1 MKALSMNINYVIGKT
16 YIFSKKKLTGVVV
29 LGVVLGMSIYIFLNS
44 MMVGF
49 DKSSN
54 ASIFKSTSHIRVY
67 KDDEISKPL
76 IENSDAKPIIIN
88 PKVVPV
94 NNTIINPNLIME
106 TILKQKEVTVVTPQV
121 NSNVFYNN
129 GKSQI
134 SGLSVGIK
142 PDEANL
148 MYDIQSFM
156 VEGNFE
162 LLKSNPNGIVIGSG
176 ISQKMNLAINDNI
189 NLTSSKA
196 VNRTFK
202 VVGIFKTN
210 NSNTDKTKSYINISA
225 AQQLLKEGTSYITD
239 ININIQNPEDAEQV
253 AKKIESITGYK
264 AEGWKQANETLM
276 AANKMRKM
284 IITFV
289 SLTILLVAGFGIY
302 NILNMTVSQKIN
314 DIAILKAMGFK
325 GKDVIR
331 IFVTQ
336 AVSIGIMGVI
346 GGMLLAVIL
355 ITILKTVYL
364 GGDIGYFPIDYEI
377 KKFAQGIIIGL
388 IITFF
393 AGYIPAKKAANVDP
407 VEILRK

>member
-1 MKALSMNINYVIGKT
+1 MNINSVIAKT
-16 YIFSKKKLTGVVV
+16 YIVSNKKLTAVAV
-29 LGVVLGMSIYIFLNS
+29 LGVVLGMSIYIFMNS

-49 DKSSN
+49 DKSSY
-54 ASIFKSTSHIRVY
+54 ASIFKTTSHIRVY

-76 IENSDAKPIIIN
+76 TVGQSATPIIIN

-94 NNTIINPNLIME
+94 NNTIINPNLVIE
-106 TILKQKEVTVVTPQV
+106 TILKQPEVTVVTPQV

-134 SGLSVGIK
+134 SGIAVGIK

-148 MYDIQSFM
+148 MYDIKSFM

-176 ISQKMNLAINDNI
+176 IAAKMNLAVNDNLS
-189 NLTSSKA
+189 LTSSKG

-202 VVGIFKTN
+202 VIGIFKTN

-225 AQQLLKEGTSYITD
+225 SQQLLKEGTSYITD
-239 ININIQNPEDAEQV
+239 INVNITDPENAEAV
-253 AKKIESITGYK
+253 AKKIEVLCGYK

-302 NILNMTVSQKIN
+302 NILNMTVSQKIS

-336 AVSIGIMGVI
+336 AVSIGVMGVI
-346 GGMLLAVIL
+346 GGVIFATIL
-355 ITILKTVYL
+355 ITLLKRVYV
-364 GGDIGYFPIDYEI
+364 GGDIGYFPIDYEAL
-377 KKFAQGIIIGL
+377 KFVQGIGIGL

-407 VEILRK
+407 VAILRK

>member
-1 MKALSMNINYVIGKT
+1 MNINTLIAKT
-16 YIFSKKKLTGVVV
+16 YIVSNKKLTAVAV
-29 LGVVLGMSIYIFLNS
+29 LGVLLGMSIYIFMNS

-49 DKSSN
+49 DKSST
-54 ASIFKSTSHIRVY
+54 SSLFKSTSHIRVY
-67 KDDEISKPL
+67 KDDEISKAL
-76 IENSDAKPIIIN
+76 ITQNNNKSIIIN

-94 NNTIINPNLIME
+94 NNTIINPNLVIE
-106 TILKQKEVTVVTPQV
+106 TILKQKDVTVVTPQV

-134 SGLSVGIK
+134 SGLAVGIK

-148 MYDIQSFM
+148 MYDIKSFM
-156 VEGNFE
+156 VEGDFE
-162 LLKSNPNGIVIGSG
+162 QLKSNPNGIVIGSG
-176 ISQKMNLAINDNI
+176 ISEKMNLTVTDNI
-189 NLTSSKA
+189 NLTSSKGI
-196 VNRTFK
+196 NRTFK

-210 NSNTDKTKSYINISA
+210 NSITDKSKSYINLSA
-225 AQQLLKEGTSYITD
+225 SQQLLKQGNSYITD
-239 ININIQNPEDAEQV
+239 INVNITDPENAEVV
-253 AKKIESITGYK
+253 AGKLSEITGYK

-276 AANKMRKM
+276 ATNKMRKM

-314 DIAILKAMGFK
+314 DIAILKAIGFK

-336 AVSIGIMGVI
+336 AVTIGFMGVI
-346 GGMLLAVIL
+346 GGVIIATIL
-355 ITILKTVYL
+355 ITILKRVYL
-364 GGDIGYFPIDYEI
+364 GGDIGYFPIDYEP
-377 KKFAQGIIIGL
+377 KKFVQGIVIGL
-388 IITFF
+388 VITFF

-407 VEILRK
+407 VDILRK

>member
-1 MKALSMNINYVIGKT
+1 MNINSTIAKT
-16 YIFSKKKLTGVVV
+16 YIFSNKKLTAVAV
-29 LGVVLGMSIYIFLNS
+29 LGVLLGMSVYIFMNS
-44 MMVGF
+44 LLVGF

-54 ASIFKSTSHIRVY
+54 TSIFRNTSHIRVY

-76 IENSDAKPIIIN
+76 INHSESKSIIVN
-88 PKVVPV
+88 PKVVPI
-94 NNTIINPNLIME
+94 NNTIINPNLVME
-106 TILKQKEVTVVTPQV
+106 TILKQKKVTVVTPQV
-121 NSNVFYNN
+121 NTSVFYNN

-134 SGLSVGIK
+134 SGISVGIK

-148 MYDIQSFM
+148 MYDIKSFM
-156 VEGNFE
+156 VDGNFD
-162 LLKSNPNGIVIGSG
+162 LLKSNPNGIIIGSG
-176 ISQKMNLAINDNI
+176 VAEKMNLAINDNL
-189 NLTSSKA
+189 NLTSSKSI
-196 VNRTFK
+196 NRKFK

-210 NSNTDKTKSYINISA
+210 NSITDKTKSYINLSA
-225 AQQLLKEGTSYITD
+225 SQQLLKQGNNYITD
-239 ININIQNPEDAEQV
+239 INVNVIDPEIAEKV
-253 AKKIESITGYK
+253 AEKLTQITGYK

-276 AANKMRKM
+276 ATNKMRKM

-314 DIAILKAMGFK
+314 DIAILKAIGFK

-336 AVSIGIMGVI
+336 AVVIGIMGVI
-346 GGMLLAVIL
+346 GGVIL
-355 ITILKTVYL
+355 ASILIAVLKNVYL
-364 GGDIGYFPIDYEI
+364 GGDIGYFPIDYEPE
-377 KKFAQGIIIGL
+377 KFIQGIVIGL
-388 IITFF
+388 VITFF

>member
-1 MKALSMNINYVIGKT
+1 MKINSVIAKA
-16 YIFSKKKLTGVVV
+16 YIFSNKKQTSVAVA
-29 LGVVLGMSIYIFLNS
+29 GVVLGMSIYIFMNS
-44 MMVGF
+44 LLVGF
-49 DKSSN
+49 DKSSSS
-54 ASIFKSTSHIRVY
+54 SIFKSTSHIRVY

-76 IENSDAKPIIIN
+76 IEDSKETPIIIN
-88 PKVVPV
+88 PKIVPV
-94 NNTIINPNLIME
+94 NNTIINPNLVIE

-121 NSNVFYNN
+121 NSSVFFNN

-134 SGLSVGIK
+134 SGIAVGIK

-148 MYDIQSFM
+148 MFDIKSFM
-156 VEGNFE
+156 VEGNFD

-176 ISQKMNLAINDNI
+176 ISTKMNLKISDNL
-189 NLTSSKA
+189 NLTSSKGI
-196 VNRTFK
+196 NRTFK

-210 NSNTDKTKSYINISA
+210 NSVTDKTKSYINLSA
-225 AQQLLKEGTSYITD
+225 SQQILKEGNSYITD
-239 ININIQNPEDAEQV
+239 INVNVTDPEIAERIATKLTQ
-253 AKKIESITGYK
+253 ITGYK
-264 AEGWKQANETLM
+264 AEGWKEANATIM
-276 AANKMRKM
+276 ATNKMRKM

-346 GGMLLAVIL
+346 GGIILAIIL
-355 ITILKTVYL
+355 ITILKNVYV
-364 GGDIGYFPIDYEI
+364 GGDIGYFPIDYEPE
-377 KKFAQGIIIGL
+377 KFIQGIVIGL
-388 IITFF
+388 VITFF

>member
-1 MKALSMNINYVIGKT
+1 MNINSTIAKT
-16 YIFSKKKLTGVVV
+16 YIFSNKKLTAVAV
-29 LGVVLGMSIYIFLNS
+29 LGVLLGMSVYIFMNS
-44 MMVGF
+44 LLVGF

-54 ASIFKSTSHIRVY
+54 TSIFRNTSHIRVY

-76 IENSDAKPIIIN
+76 INHSESKSIIVN
-88 PKVVPV
+88 PKVVPI
-94 NNTIINPNLIME
+94 NNTIINPNLVME
-106 TILKQKEVTVVTPQV
+106 TILKQKKVTVVTPQV
-121 NSNVFYNN
+121 NTSVFYNN

-134 SGLSVGIK
+134 SGISVGIK

-148 MYDIQSFM
+148 MYDIKSFM
-156 VEGNFE
+156 VDGNFD
-162 LLKSNPNGIVIGSG
+162 LLKSNPNGIIIGSG
-176 ISQKMNLAINDNI
+176 VAEKMNLAINDNL
-189 NLTSSKA
+189 NLTSSKSI
-196 VNRTFK
+196 NRKFK

-210 NSNTDKTKSYINISA
+210 NSITDKTKSYINLSA
-225 AQQLLKEGTSYITD
+225 SQQILKQGNNYITD
-239 ININIQNPEDAEQV
+239 INVNVIDPEIAEKV
-253 AKKIESITGYK
+253 AEKLTQITGYK

-276 AANKMRKM
+276 ATNKMRKM

-336 AVSIGIMGVI
+336 AISIGIMGVI
-346 GGMLLAVIL
+346 GGVIMATIL
-355 ITILKTVYL
+355 ITILKRVYL
-364 GGDIGYFPIDYEI
+364 GGDIGYFPIDYEPQ
-377 KKFAQGIIIGL
+377 KFVQGVLIGL
-388 IITFF
+388 FITFF

-407 VEILRK
+407 IDILRK

>member
-1 MKALSMNINYVIGKT
+1 MNINSTIAKT
-16 YIFSKKKLTGVVV
+16 YIFSNKKLTAVAV
-29 LGVVLGMSIYIFLNS
+29 LGVLLGMSVYIFMNS
-44 MMVGF
+44 LLVGF

-54 ASIFKSTSHIRVY
+54 TSIFRNTSHIRVY

-76 IENSDAKPIIIN
+76 INHSESKSIIVN
-88 PKVVPV
+88 PKVVPM
-94 NNTIINPNLIME
+94 NNTIINPNLVME
-106 TILKQKEVTVVTPQV
+106 AILKQKEVTVVTPQV
-121 NSNVFYNN
+121 NTSVFYNN

-134 SGLSVGIK
+134 SGISVGIK

-148 MYDIQSFM
+148 MYDIKSFM
-156 VEGNFE
+156 VDGNFD
-162 LLKSNPNGIVIGSG
+162 LLKSNPNGIIIGSG
-176 ISQKMNLAINDNI
+176 VAEKMNLAINDNL
-189 NLTSSKA
+189 NLTSSKSI
-196 VNRTFK
+196 NRKFK

-210 NSNTDKTKSYINISA
+210 NSITDKTKSYINLSA
-225 AQQLLKEGTSYITD
+225 SQQLLKQGNNYITD
-239 ININIQNPEDAEQV
+239 INVNVIDPEIPEKVAEKLTQ
-253 AKKIESITGYK
+253 ITGYK

-276 AANKMRKM
+276 ATNKMRKM

-336 AVSIGIMGVI
+336 AISIGIMGVI
-346 GGMLLAVIL
+346 GGVIMATIL
-355 ITILKTVYL
+355 ITILKRVYL
-364 GGDIGYFPIDYEI
+364 GGDIGYFPIDYEPQ
-377 KKFAQGIIIGL
+377 KFVQGVVIGL

-407 VEILRK
+407 VDILRK

>member
-1 MKALSMNINYVIGKT
+1 MNISSAIAKT
-16 YIFSKKKLTGVVV
+16 YLFSNKKLTAVAV
-29 LGVVLGMSIYIFLNS
+29 LGVVLGMSIYIFMNS

-49 DKSSN
+49 DRSSM
-54 ASIFKSTSHIRVY
+54 ASIFKSNPHIRLY
-67 KDDEISKPL
+67 KDDEVSQPLLQSK
-76 IENSDAKPIIIN
+76 STTPIIIN

-94 NNTIINPNLIME
+94 TNTIINPNLIIE

-121 NSNVFYNN
+121 NTNVFYNN

-148 MYDIQSFM
+148 MYDIKSFV
-156 VEGNFE
+156 VEGNFD
-162 LLKSNPNGIVIGSG
+162 LLKSNTNGIVIGSG
-176 ISQKMNLAINDNI
+176 ISEKMNLDVADNL
-189 NLTSSKA
+189 NLTSSKG

-202 VVGIFKTN
+202 IVAIFKTN
-210 NSNTDKTKSYINISA
+210 NSNTDKTKSYINIAA
-225 AQQLLKEGTSYITD
+225 AQQLLKEGSSYITD
-239 ININIQNPEDAEQV
+239 ININITDPENAEIV
-253 AKKIESITGYK
+253 AQKIESVTGYN

-276 AANKMRKM
+276 AANKMRKI

-325 GKDVIR
+325 GKDVIQ

-336 AVSIGIMGVI
+336 AVSIGVMGVL
-346 GGMLLAVIL
+346 GGMLLATIL
-355 ITILKTVYL
+355 ITVLKRVYV
-364 GGDIGYFPIDYEI
+364 GGDIGYFPIDYEM
-377 KKFAQGIIIGL
+377 KKFIQGVAIGL

>member
-1 MKALSMNINYVIGKT
+1 MNINFVIAKT
-16 YIFSKKKLTGVVV
+16 YIVSNKKLTAVAV
-29 LGVVLGMSIYIFLNS
+29 LGVVLGMSIYIFMNS

-76 IENSDAKPIIIN
+76 IGKQETTPIIIN

-94 NNTIINPNLIME
+94 NNTIINPNLVIE

-121 NSNVFYNN
+121 NANVFYNN

-134 SGLSVGIK
+134 SGLAVGIK

-148 MYDIQSFM
+148 MYNIKSFM
-156 VEGNFE
+156 VEGNFD

-176 ISQKMNLAINDNI
+176 ISEKMNLTINDNL
-189 NLTSSKA
+189 NLTSSKG

-202 VVGIFKTN
+202 IVGIFKTN
-210 NSNTDKTKSYINISA
+210 NANTDKTKSYINISVS
-225 AQQLLKEGTSYITD
+225 QQLLKEGTSYITD
-239 ININIQNPEDAEQV
+239 INVNIDDAENAEKVARKIQNL
-253 AKKIESITGYK
+253 TGYK
-264 AEGWKQANETLM
+264 AEGWKEANETIM

-325 GKDVIR
+325 GNDVIK

-346 GGMLLAVIL
+346 GGMILAVLL
-355 ITILKTVYL
+355 ITILKNVYV
-364 GGDIGYFPIDYEI
+364 GGDIGYFPIDYEM
-377 KKFAQGIIIGL
+377 KKFVQGIVIGL

>member
-1 MKALSMNINYVIGKT
+1 M
-16 YIFSKKKLTGVVV
+16 
-29 LGVVLGMSIYIFLNS
+29 GVVLGMSIYIFMNS
-44 MMVGF
+44 LLVGF
-49 DKSSN
+49 DKSSS

-76 IENSDAKPIIIN
+76 MTDSAAKVIIIN
-88 PKVVPV
+88 PKIVPV
-94 NNTIINPNLIME
+94 NNTIINPNLVIE

-121 NSNVFYNN
+121 NSNVFFNN

-134 SGLSVGIK
+134 SGISVGIK
-142 PDEANL
+142 PDEANR
-148 MYDIQSFM
+148 MFDINSFM

-162 LLKSNPNGIVIGSG
+162 MLKSNPNGIVIGSG
-176 ISQKMNLAINDNI
+176 ISEKMNLTINDNL
-189 NLTSSKA
+189 NLTSSKG

-202 VVGIFKTN
+202 IVGIFKTN
-210 NSNTDKTKSYINISA
+210 NSNTDKTKSYINIA
-225 AQQLLKEGTSYITD
+225 QAQQLLKEGSSYITD
-239 ININIQNPEDAEQV
+239 INVNIYDPEDAEDV
-253 AKKIESITGYK
+253 AKKIEIITGYK
-264 AEGWKQANETLM
+264 AEGWKQANETFM
-276 AANKMRKM
+276 AANKMRKI

-346 GGMLLAVIL
+346 GGIIVAIIL
-355 ITILKTVYL
+355 IAILKRVYV
-364 GGDIGYFPIDYEI
+364 GGDIGYFPIDYEFG
-377 KKFAQGIIIGL
+377 KFVQGVVIGL
-388 IITFF
+388 VITFF

>member
-1 MKALSMNINYVIGKT
+1 MNINSAIAKT
-16 YIFSKKKLTGVVV
+16 YIVSNKKLTAVAVM
-29 LGVVLGMSIYIFLNS
+29 GVVLGMSIYIFMNS
-44 MMVGF
+44 LLVGF
-49 DKSSN
+49 DKSSS

-76 IENSDAKPIIIN
+76 IEDTDSKPIIIN
-88 PKVVPV
+88 PKIVPV
-94 NNTIINPNLIME
+94 NNTIINPNLVIE
-106 TILKQKEVTVVTPQV
+106 TILKQKEVIVVTPQV
-121 NSNVFYNN
+121 NSNVFFNN

-134 SGLSVGIK
+134 SGISVGIK

-148 MYDIQSFM
+148 MFDIKSFM

-176 ISQKMNLAINDNI
+176 ISEKMNLTINDNL
-189 NLTSSKA
+189 NLTSSKGI
-196 VNRTFK
+196 NRTFK
-202 VVGIFKTN
+202 IIGIFKTN
-210 NSNTDKTKSYINISA
+210 NSITDKTRSYINIA
-225 AQQLLKEGTSYITD
+225 TAQQLLKEGTSYITD
-239 ININIQNPEDAEQV
+239 INVNIDDPEEAETV
-253 AKKIESITGYK
+253 AKKIEVLTGYK
-264 AEGWKQANETLM
+264 AEGWKQANETFM
-276 AANKMRKM
+276 AANKMRKI

-346 GGMLLAVIL
+346 GGIIVAIIL
-355 ITILKTVYL
+355 IAILKRVYV
-364 GGDIGYFPIDYEI
+364 GGDIGYFPIDYEF
-377 KKFAQGIIIGL
+377 KKFVQGVVIGL
-388 IITFF
+388 VITFF